1 MEVAPL
7 IHSRTGQCDYNPKFA
22 VRPKDFSEI
31 QWARSKILAA
41 TRNIDRFNGIRRIV
55 AAKNGVCIA
64 GIVCTMKY
72 FVNNCLTG
80 ADKDAAQP
88 YIDVHGRL
96 YGVFLGYS
104 FKGNTNEIPDVNY
117 SDLWQWFKEYLVAE
131 WEKKSA
137 RTVEVDYFSW
147 DKVKHA
153 HAKNHGIEFYDSA
166 TFNEESLFE
175 EYLARALTEEVAFC
189 SNVENIQAVE
199 DGIYT
204 AVTTSASNVDKL
216 KANMERKR
224 LEREEQIRREKEESE
239 RQKKLSEQE
248 KKTSKSSPTNNSPN
262 QIRNT
267 APTTDKEQKSEPTNK
282 NSIWLVLLILLIILG
297 AIAYWRMN
305 KQEDDSEYEN
315 LNTYIFQTLEIAS
328 NVSWRKCDGESV

>member
-72 FVNNCLTG
+72 FINNRLTD
-80 ADKDAAQP
+80 AEKDAAQP
-88 YIDVHGRL
+88 YVDVHGRL
-96 YGVFLGYS
+96 YGVFLGYA
-104 FKGNTNEIPDVNY
+104 FKGNGNEIPIITD
-117 SDLWQWFKEYLVAE
+117 SDLWQWFKEYLVPE

-147 DKVKHA
+147 DKVKPA
-153 HAKNHGIEFYDSA
+153 NVTNHGTEEFYDSA
-166 TFNEESLFE
+166 TTNDEKLFD
-175 EYLARALTEEVAFC
+175 EYLSRALREDVAFC

-199 DGIYT
+199 DEIYT

-216 KANMERKR
+216 KAKMERKR
-224 LEREEQIRREKEESE
+224 REREEQIRRKKEESE

-248 KKTSKSSPTNNSPN
+248 KKTSKSSPTNNSSD

-267 APTTDKEQKSEPTNK
+267 APTTTDKEQKFEPTNQ
-282 NSIWLVLLILLIILG
+282 NSIWLISLILLIILG
-297 AIAYWRMN
+297 AIAYWWTH
-305 KQEDDSEYEN
+305 KQENDLESHLSLEN
-315 LNTYIFQTLEIAS
+315 HTQLFCMEHT
-328 NVSWRKCDGESV
+328 

>member
-7 IHSRTGQCDYNPKFA
+7 IHSRNSKFA
-22 VRPKDFSEI
+22 VRPNGFSEI

-55 AAKNGVCIA
+55 AAKNGICIA

-96 YGVFLGYS
+96 YGVFLGYA
-104 FKGNTNEIPDVNY
+104 FKGNANEIPIVN
-117 SDLWQWFKEYLVAE
+117 SPDLWQWFKEYLTPE

-137 RTVEVDYFSW
+137 RTVEVDYLSW
-147 DKVKHA
+147 DKVKLA
-153 HAKNHGIEFYDSA
+153 HVTDHGTEFYDSA
-166 TFNEESLFE
+166 AFNEEELFD
-175 EYLARALTEEVAFC
+175 EYLSRSLNAKSEIAFC

-224 LEREEQIRREKEESE
+224 REREEQIRREKEESE
-239 RQKKLSEQE
+239 RQKKLAEQE
-248 KKTSKSSPTNNSPN
+248 KKTIASVPQKHSDKPTPPKLMENTNVHPSSQSTPN
-262 QIRNT
+262 
-267 APTTDKEQKSEPTNK
+267 
-282 NSIWLVLLILLIILG
+282 VLKLLLIISLVG
-297 AIAYWRMN
+297 LIVFAVTKSFTTQN
-305 KQEDDSEYEN
+305 EEDDSEFNSLLEKRLTYC
-315 LNTYIFQTLEIAS
+315 LNM
-328 NVSWRKCDGESV
+328 N

>member
-1 MEVAPL
+1 MKIAPL
-7 IHSRTGQCDYNPKFA
+7 IFSRTGQCDYNSKFA
-22 VRPKDFSEI
+22 VRPNGFSEI

-41 TRNIDRFNGIRRIV
+41 TRNISRFNGIRRIV
-55 AAKNGVCIA
+55 AAKNGVFIA

-72 FVNNCLTG
+72 FVNNCLT
-80 ADKDAAQP
+80 AAEKEAAQP
-88 YIDVHGRL
+88 YSHIRGTL
-96 YGVFLGYS
+96 YGVFLGYA
-104 FKGNTNEIPDVNY
+104 FKSNANEIPDVNY
-117 SDLWQWFKEYLVAE
+117 SDLWQWFSKYLVPE

-147 DKVKHA
+147 DKVKPA
-153 HAKNHGIEFYDSA
+153 HVPNHGTEFYDSA
-166 TFNEESLFE
+166 AFNEESLFK

-216 KANMERKR
+216 KADMERKR
-224 LEREEQIRREKEESE
+224 QQPVQE
-239 RQKKLSEQE
+239 E
-248 KKTSKSSPTNNSPN
+248 KKTSKSAPTNKSPD

-267 APTTDKEQKSEPTNK
+267 VPKPADKEQKAESTDR
-282 NSIWLVLLILLIILG
+282 NSIWVISLILLIILG
-297 AIAYWRMN
+297 AIAYWWMN

-315 LNTYIFQTLEIAS
+315 LNTYIFQSLEIAS

>member
-7 IHSRTGQCDYNPKFA
+7 IHSRTGQCDYNSKFA
-22 VRPKDFSEI
+22 VRPNGFSEI

-55 AAKNGVCIA
+55 AAKNGICIA

-96 YGVFLGYS
+96 YGVFIGYA
-104 FKGNTNEIPDVNY
+104 FKGNANEIPIVNS
-117 SDLWQWFKEYLVAE
+117 SDLWQWFKEYLTPE

-137 RTVEVDYFSW
+137 RTVEVDYLSW
-147 DKVKHA
+147 DNVKSA
-153 HAKNHGIEFYDSA
+153 HVTNYGAEFYDSA
-166 TFNEESLFE
+166 AFNEKSLFE
-175 EYLARALTEEVAFC
+175 EYLARALTEEIAFC

-204 AVTTSASNVDKL
+204 AVTTSASNITKL
-216 KANMERKR
+216 KENIDRKR
-224 LEREEQIRREKEESE
+224 REREEQERLKQEEQE
-239 RQKKLSEQE
+239 RQK
-248 KKTSKSSPTNNSPN
+248 N
-262 QIRNT
+262 
-267 APTTDKEQKSEPTNK
+267 
-282 NSIWLVLLILLIILG
+282 
-297 AIAYWRMN
+297 
-305 KQEDDSEYEN
+305 
-315 LNTYIFQTLEIAS
+315 
-328 NVSWRKCDGESV
+328 

>member
-7 IHSRTGQCDYNPKFA
+7 IHSRTEQCDYNPKFA

-80 ADKDAAQP
+80 ADKDVAQL
-88 YIDVHGRL
+88 YIGVHGRL

-117 SDLWQWFKEYLVAE
+117 SDLWQWFKKYLVPE

-153 HAKNHGIEFYDSA
+153 HAKNHGTEFYDSA

-239 RQKKLSEQE
+239 RQKKLPEQE
-248 KKTSKSSPTNNSPN
+248 KKTSKSSPTNNSSD

-267 APTTDKEQKSEPTNK
+267 SPTSSDKKQQYESTNQ
-282 NSIWLVLLILLIILG
+282 NSIWLILLILLIILG
-297 AIAYWRMN
+297 AIAYWWTH
-305 KQEDDSEYEN
+305 KQENDLESHLSLEN
-315 LNTYIFQTLEIAS
+315 HTQLFRMENT
-328 NVSWRKCDGESV
+328 

>member
-7 IHSRTGQCDYNPKFA
+7 IFSRTGQCDYNSKFA
-22 VRPKDFSEI
+22 VRPKEFSEI

-41 TRNIDRFNGIRRIV
+41 TRNISRFNGIRRIV
-55 AAKNGVCIA
+55 AAKNGICIA
-64 GIVCTMKY
+64 GIVCAMKH
-72 FVNNCLTG
+72 FVNDCLSGTEKE
-80 ADKDAAQP
+80 DAQP
-88 YIDVHGRL
+88 YSHIRGTL
-96 YGVFLGYS
+96 YGVFLGYA
-104 FKGNTNEIPDVNY
+104 FKGNANEIPSVSY
-117 SDLWQWFKEYLVAE
+117 SDLWQWFKEYLVPE

-153 HAKNHGIEFYDSA
+153 HAKNHGTEFYDSA

-175 EYLARALTEEVAFC
+175 EYLARALKEDVAFC

-216 KANMERKR
+216 KANIERKR
-224 LEREEQIRREKEESE
+224 RESE
-239 RQKKLSEQE
+239 KPE
-248 KKTSKSSPTNNSPN
+248 KKTSKSPPTNNSPN

-267 APTTDKEQKSEPTNK
+267 APTTTDKEQKSEPTNK
-282 NSIWLVLLILLIILG
+282 NSIWLILLILLIILG
-297 AIAYWRMN
+297 AIAYWWMN
-305 KQEDDSEYEN
+305 KQENDSEYEN
-315 LNTYIFQTLEIAS
+315 LNTYIFQSLEIAS
-328 NVSWRKCDGESV
+328 NVSWRKCDGEFI

>member
-1 MEVAPL
+1 MKIAPL
-7 IHSRTGQCDYNPKFA
+7 IHSRTGQCDYNSKFA
-22 VRPKDFSEI
+22 VRPNGFSEI

-55 AAKNGVCIA
+55 AAKNGICIA

-72 FVNNCLTG
+72 FINNCLKG

-96 YGVFLGYS
+96 YGVFIGYA
-104 FKGNTNEIPDVNY
+104 FKGNANEIPIVTY
-117 SDLWQWFKEYLVAE
+117 SDLWQWFKEYLVPE

-147 DKVKHA
+147 DRVKTA
-153 HAKNHGIEFYDSA
+153 HVTNHGTEFYDSA
-166 TFNEESLFE
+166 AFNEESLFE
-175 EYLARALTEEVAFC
+175 EYLARALTEDVAFC

-204 AVTTSASNVDKL
+204 AVTTSASNVAKL
-216 KANMERKR
+216 KENIDRKR
-224 LEREEQIRREKEESE
+224 REREEQERLKQEEQE
-239 RQKKLSEQE
+239 RQKRFAEAE
-248 KKTSKSSPTNNSPN
+248 KKTSKSSPTNNSPD

-267 APTTDKEQKSEPTNK
+267 APTPTDKEQKSEPTSR
-282 NSIWLVLLILLIILG
+282 NSILLISLILLIMLG
-297 AIAYWRMN
+297 AIAYWWTN
-305 KQEDDSEYEN
+305 KQENDSESHLSLKN
-315 LNTYIFQTLEIAS
+315 HTQLFCLEHT
-328 NVSWRKCDGESV
+328 

>member
-7 IHSRTGQCDYNPKFA
+7 IHSRTGQCDYNSKFA
-22 VRPKDFSEI
+22 VRPNGFSEI

-96 YGVFLGYS
+96 YGVFLGYA
-104 FKGNTNEIPDVNY
+104 FKGNANEIPNVNY
-117 SDLWQWFKEYLVAE
+117 SDLWQWFSKYLVPE

-137 RTVEVDYFSW
+137 RTVEVDYFTW
-147 DKVKHA
+147 DKVRPTHVT
-153 HAKNHGIEFYDSA
+153 NHGTEFYDSA
-166 TFNEESLFE
+166 AFNEESLFE
-175 EYLARALTEEVAFC
+175 EYLSRALTEEVAFC

-216 KANMERKR
+216 KASMERKR
-224 LEREEQIRREKEESE
+224 REREEQIRRAKDEQE
-239 RQKKLSEQE
+239 RQRKLAEKE
-248 KKTSKSSPTNNSPN
+248 KKTSKSVPQEQFNNSTPPN
-262 QIRNT
+262 
-267 APTTDKEQKSEPTNK
+267 PTEHINIHQTPQSTPNILK
-282 NSIWLVLLILLIILG
+282 LLLIILLAG
-297 AIAYWRMN
+297 SIVFVVIKFFTTQN
-305 KQEDDSEYEN
+305 EEDDSELNSLLEN
-315 LNTYIFQTLEIAS
+315 RLIYCL
-328 NVSWRKCDGESV
+328 SVN

>member
-1 MEVAPL
+1 MKIAPL
-7 IHSRTGQCDYNPKFA
+7 IHSRTGQCDYNSKFA
-22 VRPKDFSEI
+22 VRPNGFSEI

-55 AAKNGVCIA
+55 AAKNGICIA

-96 YGVFLGYS
+96 YGVFLGYA
-104 FKGNTNEIPDVNY
+104 FKGNANEIPIVN
-117 SDLWQWFKEYLVAE
+117 SPDLWQWFKEYLTPE

-137 RTVEVDYFSW
+137 RTVEVDYLSW
-147 DKVKHA
+147 DKVKLA
-153 HAKNHGIEFYDSA
+153 HVTDHGTEFYDSA
-166 TFNEESLFE
+166 AFNEEELFD
-175 EYLARALTEEVAFC
+175 EYLSRSLNAKSEIAFC

-224 LEREEQIRREKEESE
+224 PESKES
-239 RQKKLSEQE
+239 
-248 KKTSKSSPTNNSPN
+248 KKTSSTTNQNINQSQSTPKS
-262 QIRNT
+262 RNC
-267 APTTDKEQKSEPTNK
+267 QS
-282 NSIWLVLLILLIILG
+282 SWLQ
-297 AIAYWRMN
+297 N
-305 KQEDDSEYEN
+305 
-315 LNTYIFQTLEIAS
+315 IFRL
-328 NVSWRKCDGESV
+328 

>member
-1 MEVAPL
+1 MKIAPL
-7 IHSRTGQCDYNPKFA
+7 IHSRTGQCDYNSKFA
-22 VRPKDFSEI
+22 VRPNDFSEI

-96 YGVFLGYS
+96 YGVFLGYA
-104 FKGNTNEIPDVNY
+104 FKGNANEIPDVNY
-117 SDLWQWFKEYLVAE
+117 SDLWQWFKEYLAPE

-137 RTVEVDYFSW
+137 RTVEVDYFTW
-147 DKVKHA
+147 DRVKSA
-153 HAKNHGIEFYDSA
+153 HVTNHGTEFYDSA
-166 TFNEESLFE
+166 AINEENLFE
-175 EYLARALTEEVAFC
+175 EYLSRALTEEVAFC

-204 AVTTSASNVDKL
+204 AVTTSASNIEKL
-216 KANMERKR
+216 KANLEIKR
-224 LEREEQIRREKEESE
+224 CEQ
-239 RQKKLSEQE
+239 
-248 KKTSKSSPTNNSPN
+248 KKTSKSSPTNNSPD

-267 APTTDKEQKSEPTNK
+267 SPTSSDKKQQYESTNR
-282 NSIWLVLLILLIILG
+282 NAMWLISLILLIILG
-297 AIAYWRMN
+297 AIAYWWTN
-305 KQEDDSEYEN
+305 KQENDSESHLSLKN
-315 LNTYIFQTLEIAS
+315 HTQLLFLEHI
-328 NVSWRKCDGESV
+328 

>member
-7 IHSRTGQCDYNPKFA
+7 IHSRTGQCDYNPKSA

-72 FVNNCLTG
+72 FVNNCLIG

-96 YGVFLGYS
+96 YGVFLGYA
-104 FKGNTNEIPDVNY
+104 FKGNANEIPIVNS
-117 SDLWQWFKEYLVAE
+117 SDLWQCFKEYLTPE

-147 DKVKHA
+147 DKVKLA
-153 HAKNHGIEFYDSA
+153 HVTNHGTEFYDSA
-166 TFNEESLFE
+166 IFDDEELFD
-175 EYLARALTEEVAFC
+175 EYLARALREEVAFC
-189 SNVENIQAVE
+189 SNVENIKAVE

-204 AVTTSASNVDKL
+204 AVTTSASNITKL
-216 KANMERKR
+216 KENIDRKR
-224 LEREEQIRREKEESE
+224 REREEQERLKQEEQE
-239 RQKKLSEQE
+239 RQKKLAEAE
-248 KKTSKSSPTNNSPN
+248 KKQLPQSRRNNSTS
-262 QIRNT
+262 QRRR
-267 APTTDKEQKSEPTNK
+267 SLRS
-282 NSIWLVLLILLIILG
+282 SI
-297 AIAYWRMN
+297 
-305 KQEDDSEYEN
+305 
-315 LNTYIFQTLEIAS
+315 
-328 NVSWRKCDGESV
+328 

>member
-7 IHSRTGQCDYNPKFA
+7 IYSRTGQCDYNSKFA
-22 VRPKDFSEI
+22 VRPKGFSEI

-41 TRNIDRFNGIRRIV
+41 TRNISRFNGIRRIV
-55 AAKNGVCIA
+55 AAKNRICIA

-72 FVNNCLTG
+72 FVNNCLPN
-80 ADKDAAQP
+80 AEKEDAQP
-88 YIDVHGRL
+88 YSHIRGTL

-104 FKGNTNEIPDVNY
+104 FKGNANEIPDVNY
-117 SDLWQWFKEYLVAE
+117 SDLWQWFKEYLTPE

-147 DKVKHA
+147 GKVKIVHVT
-153 HAKNHGIEFYDSA
+153 NHGTEFYDSA
-166 TFNEESLFE
+166 AFNEEILFE

-224 LEREEQIRREKEESE
+224 RERK
-239 RQKKLSEQE
+239 EQE
-248 KKTSKSSPTNNSPN
+248 KKTSNSVPQEQFDNTIPSKQNIQSIQASPN
-262 QIRNT
+262 SQSSCLQTILQILSQIFSS
-267 APTTDKEQKSEPTNK
+267 KWFW
-282 NSIWLVLLILLIILG
+282 IVLVFVFVIIL
-297 AIAYWRMN
+297 
-305 KQEDDSEYEN
+305 
-315 LNTYIFQTLEIAS
+315 F
-328 NVSWRKCDGESV
+328 V